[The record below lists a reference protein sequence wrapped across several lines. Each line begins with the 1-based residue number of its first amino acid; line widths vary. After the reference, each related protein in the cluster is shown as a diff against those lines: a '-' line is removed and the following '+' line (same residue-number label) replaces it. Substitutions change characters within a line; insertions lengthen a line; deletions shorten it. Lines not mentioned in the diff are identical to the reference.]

1 MYIYTIQFLYRL
13 QKTEKC
19 PKIFFAGKVRAIIGK
34 GAVCT
39 VKLWYRMIRRL
50 EEIYIRKHKEEFLLR
65 KQKWD
70 EEFYE
75 CIQDITKHPVVLR
88 MKLYPHHGNT
98 NCYQHCLHV
107 SYYNY
112 VWCRFFHLD
121 AKSAARGGMLHDLFL
136 YDWHT
141 HAKETGQR
149 FHGLTHPKT
158 ALNHACRLF
167 SLNDIEKDVIRAHMW
182 PVTFFSIPHTKEG
195 WIITLTDK
203 YCGAFESMKRK

>member
-1 MYIYTIQFLYRL
+1 MYSGYYEASGCASYETISASWKYELLSALPSCILL
-13 QKTEKC
+13 QLC
-19 PKIFFAGKVRAIIGK
+19 
-34 GAVCT
+34 
-39 VKLWYRMIRRL
+39 
-50 EEIYIRKHKEEFLLR
+50 
-65 KQKWD
+65 
-70 EEFYE
+70 
-75 CIQDITKHPVVLR
+75 VVPL
-88 MKLYPHHGNT
+88 
-98 NCYQHCLHV
+98 
-107 SYYNY
+107 
-112 VWCRFFHLD
+112 FHLD